1 MSQIDN
7 PKLFHKGCYIDAV
20 RQMGALIGVCAV
32 AIFFAEYWAICT
44 FVPEADYADI
54 NMRYVLLPLSLIYM
68 IISPVLVMYLFRHQF
83 TRAGS
88 DCYHSL
94 PIRRNSLFIS
104 YSVAILT
111 VSSFLVLFGVL
122 CAELMVELIYE
133 SGRADNSM
141 VLLTFGWYIAAT
153 VYTMSAMLL
162 SLSISGSRTMVLCL
176 YMLLFMIL
184 LQLKSL
190 WNDISII
197 GILQTLFLDGVFIV
211 IAYVLN
217 GKRPSETAGHVVI
230 EKFAYVITVP
240 LIICAIIVC
249 IMAAKG

>member
-7 PKLFHKGCYIDAV
+7 LKLFHKGCYIDAV

-94 PIRRNSLFIS
+94 PIRRNSIFIS

-111 VSSFLVLFGVL
+111 VNSFWF
-122 CAELMVELIYE
+122 C
-133 SGRADNSM
+133 
-141 VLLTFGWYIAAT
+141 
-153 VYTMSAMLL
+153 SA
-162 SLSISGSRTMVLCL
+162 C
-176 YMLLFMIL
+176 
-184 LQLKSL
+184 
-190 WNDISII
+190 
-197 GILQTLFLDGVFIV
+197 
-211 IAYVLN
+211 YVRN
-217 GKRPSETAGHVVI
+217 
-230 EKFAYVITVP
+230 
-240 LIICAIIVC
+240 
-249 IMAAKG
+249 

>member
-7 PKLFHKGCYIDAV
+7 LKLFHKGCYIDAV

-54 NMRYVLLPLSLIYM
+54 NMRYILLPLSLIYM

-94 PIRRNSLFIS
+94 SIRKNSIFIS

-111 VSSFLVLFGVL
+111 VDAFLVLFGVL
-122 CAELMVELIYE
+122 CAELIVVLIYGSE
-133 SGRADNSM
+133 RVDNSM
-141 VLLTFGWYIAAT
+141 VLLTFGWYMAAT

-162 SLSISGSRTMVLCL
+162 SFSISGTRTMVLCF
-176 YMLLFMIL
+176 YMLFFMIL
-184 LQLKSL
+184 LQLMRL
-190 WNDISII
+190 WNDINIME
-197 GILQTLFLDGVFIV
+197 ILQTLFLDGVFIA

-217 GKRPSETAGHVVI
+217 VKRASETAGHMVI
-230 EKFAYVITVP
+230 ERFYYVIMVP
-240 LIICAIIVC
+240 LIIGAIIVC
-249 IMAAKG
+249 IMAAK